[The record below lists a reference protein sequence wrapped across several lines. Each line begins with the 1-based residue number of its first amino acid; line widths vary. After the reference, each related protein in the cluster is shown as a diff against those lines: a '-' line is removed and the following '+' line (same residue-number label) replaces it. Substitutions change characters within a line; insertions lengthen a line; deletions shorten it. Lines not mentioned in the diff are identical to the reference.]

1 MKATVKVLA
10 LLLVAVM
17 MIGIF
22 AGCQK
27 TPATTTE
34 GKQPEGTTA
43 AGTPEGTTAAK
54 ELEPKTLKLMAR
66 ATCMGSDYDLT
77 RWEETNVYRRF
88 KELCDAYKLT
98 IEVQFIEEDQYKTVV
113 QTTLAGGTESMPDVL
128 YTGSGVNGT
137 VIDAANAGLFA
148 AIQDILEYSD
158 GTASGVYAELP
169 LYFKKNNLADG
180 KTYWVGEYQEVWY
193 QGKKV
198 DLGYGAP
205 TGMNFRDDWAAVL
218 GMETPNTVAEM
229 EAFIQACQDNDMN
242 KNGIKDEG
250 FYCYLTS
257 FESALSK
264 FYGLPAAQFGVNL
277 ANKKVETP
285 WEHEN
290 VKDYLK
296 KLIEWLDK
304 GYIPGDCVGA
314 TSLSKY
320 RKANAVALYG
330 GYFCDNWSLVGCEVP
345 EGAAPAN
352 LCGIIPD
359 TTVHPDAYMGHDAAP
374 QIDVRTLAFNANVD
388 KEAAARF
395 LDIVTS
401 DAYMELIIYGT
412 EGETFDYD
420 SNGKPVWKDEFAGNN
435 YNAESEFKL
444 GRTIMSNGICPELH
458 KNFHAEEDEMLCDT
472 DLELAT
478 YKEAFWIP
486 VKYSNQPAAYLAVPT
501 PEETEALTLIETEY
515 TTLAE
520 EIFVAILLKEIDI
533 DTEWDSKVI
542 EPLKAAGM
550 DEIKEI
556 YQGRLDR
563 MLG

>member
-17 MIGIF
+17 MIGMF
-22 AGCQK
+22 AGCQEK
-27 TPATTTE
+27 IPETTA
-34 GKQPEGTTA
+34 KPDGTTA
-43 AGTPEGTTAAK
+43 AGTPEGTTTAGKK
-54 ELEPKTLKLMAR
+54 EVKKLTLMADNS
-66 ATCMGSDYDLT
+66 AMGSDFDLT
-77 RWEETNVYRRF
+77 RWTETNIYRRWT
-88 KELCDAYKLT
+88 ELCEKYA
-98 IEVQFIEEDQYKTVV
+98 IEVEVQFIEHDQYKTVI
-113 QTTLAGGTESMPDVL
+113 QTTLAGGTAKMPDIIR
-128 YTGSGVNGT
+128 TGVGVDGT

-148 AIQDILEYSD
+148 PIQDILALSD
-158 GTASGVYAELP
+158 GTASGVYGELP
-169 LYFKKNNLADG
+169 LYFKKNNLEDG

-218 GMETPNTVAEM
+218 NMETPDTIAEM

-242 KNGIKDEG
+242 KNGLKDEG

-257 FESALSK
+257 FESALTK
-264 FYGLPAAQFGVNL
+264 FYGMPSSQFGVNL
-277 ANKKVETP
+277 ATKTIETP
-285 WEHEN
+285 WEHKN

-304 GYIPGDCVGA
+304 GYIPQDCVGA
-314 TSLSKY
+314 DSLSKY

-330 GYFCDNWSLVGCEVP
+330 GYFCDSWSLDGCVVP

-395 LDIVTS
+395 LDMITS
-401 DAYMELIIYGT
+401 DEYMEMIIYGT

-420 SNGKPVWKDEFAGNN
+420 ANGKPVWKDEFAGNN
-435 YNAESEFKL
+435 YNPDSEHHL
-444 GRTIMSNGICPELH
+444 GREILSNGMIPELH

-486 VKYSNQPAAYLAVPT
+486 VKYTNQPAAYLAVPT
-501 PEETEALTLIETEY
+501 PEETEALALIETEY

-520 EIFVAILLKEIDI
+520 EIFVSIILGEINI
-533 DTEWDSKVI
+533 DTEWEEKVI

>member
-1 MKATVKVLA
+1 MKAITKVLA
-10 LLLVAVM
+10 LLLVAIM
-17 MIGIF
+17 MVGMF

-27 TPATTTE
+27 TPATTTNA
-34 GKQPEGTTA
+34 PAGTTA
-43 AGTPEGTTAAK
+43 GNAGNDGTTAEKPK
-54 ELEPKTLKLMAR
+54 EIKTLKLMAR
-66 ATCMGSDYDLT
+66 ATCMGSDFDLT
-77 RWEETNVYRRF
+77 RWEETNIYRRWS
-88 KELCDAYKLT
+88 ELCEKYGIKVE
-98 IEVQFIEEDQYKTVV
+98 IQFIEEDQYTTVF
-113 QTTLAGGTESMPDVL
+113 QTTLAGGTASMPDIL

-169 LYFKKNNLADG
+169 LYFQKNNLADG

-205 TGMNFRDDWAAVL
+205 TGMNWRDDWGAVL
-218 GMETPNTVAEM
+218 GIETPNTIEKM
-229 EAFIQACQDNDMN
+229 EAYIQACQDADMN
-242 KNGIKDEG
+242 GNGVKDEG

-257 FESALSK
+257 FESALTK
-264 FYGLPAAQFGVNL
+264 FYGMPSAQFAVNL
-277 ANKKVETP
+277 ANKKIETP

-290 VKDYLK
+290 VKEYLK
-296 KLIEWLDK
+296 KVIEWLDK
-304 GYIPGDCVGA
+304 GYIPADCVGA

-320 RKANAVALYG
+320 RKANACALYG

-345 EGAAPAN
+345 EGAAAPN

-388 KEAAARF
+388 KEAAARY
-395 LDIVTS
+395 LDMVTS
-401 DAYMELIIYGT
+401 DEYMEMIIYGT
-412 EGETFDYD
+412 EGDTFDYD
-420 SNGKPVWKDEFAGNN
+420 ANGNPVWKEEYAGNN
-435 YNAESEFKL
+435 YNPTDPTIQL
-444 GRTIMSNGICPELH
+444 GRTLLSNGITPELH
-458 KNFHAEEDEMLCDT
+458 KNFHAEEDEALCDT
-472 DLELAT
+472 DLELKT
-478 YKEAFWIP
+478 YQEAFWIP
-486 VKYSNQPAAYLAVPT
+486 VKYTNQPAAFLSVPT

-520 EIFVAILLKEIDI
+520 EIFVAIILGEIDI

-556 YQGRLDR
+556 YQNRLTR
-563 MLG
+563 MVG